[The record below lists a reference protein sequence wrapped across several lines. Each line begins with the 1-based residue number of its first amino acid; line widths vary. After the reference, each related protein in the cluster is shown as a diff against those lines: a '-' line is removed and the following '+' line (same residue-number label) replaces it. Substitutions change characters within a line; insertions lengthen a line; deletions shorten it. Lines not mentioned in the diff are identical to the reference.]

1 MTHYRLVLVT
11 ALALAPATAGLAVAG
26 APTEQLKPAVDR
38 VISILSDPAMKGEA
52 KTKQRRDAIRAVSNG
67 VFDWAEMAKR
77 ALGRHWHGRTEAER
91 GEFVELFR
99 DFLERSYIS
108 MMERYSGE
116 NIVYVGDSIDGDQA
130 AVRTKFITKEKQEV
144 PIEYRM
150 IRHDGRWLIYDVLV
164 ENVGLVSN
172 YRTQFNQ
179 IIQTSSYQ
187 ELVRKMKTQ
196 ELAKKAS

>member
-11 ALALAPATAGLAVAG
+11 ALALALAIAGLAVAG

-38 VISILSDPAMKGEA
+38 VISLLSDPAMKGEA
-52 KTKQRRDAIRAVSNG
+52 KAKARQDAIRAVSNE

-91 GEFVELFR
+91 EEFVKLFR
-99 DFLERSYIS
+99 DLLESSYIS
-108 MMERYSGE
+108 TIERYSGE
-116 NIVYVGDSIDGDQA
+116 KILYVGDSIDGDHA
-130 AVRTKFITKEKQEV
+130 AVRTKFISKQGQEV

-150 IRHDGRWLIYDVLV
+150 IRRADRWLIYDVLL

-187 ELVRKMKTQ
+187 ELVRKMKTH
-196 ELAKKAS
+196 EIVKKAS